1 LLLDE
6 PLGALDLA
14 LRERIVP
21 WLLRLRASWRVP
33 VVWVTH
39 QVGEA
44 LALADAVLLI
54 RDGRLVAEGPPAELL
69 DVAAGDERDGGV
81 ENLFDAVVADHDHA
95 GGITHVRLGGTTTLS
110 VPLHAGRLAGAHVTC
125 GVRAEDVLVATAP
138 VKGLSARNVLEAVV
152 VDVTRL
158 GADALLRAAPAGG
171 GPPWLVRLTPAAVS
185 ELALEPGRRVWLA
198 VKSHSVRVA

>member
-1 LLLDE
+1 
-6 PLGALDLA
+6 
-14 LRERIVP
+14 VP

-44 LALADAVLLI
+44 LALADTVLLL
-54 RDGRLVAEGPPAELL
+54 RDGRLVAEGPPADLL
-69 DVAAGDERDGGV
+69 GVAAGDERDGGV
-81 ENLFDAVVADHDHA
+81 ENLFDAVVARHDEA
-95 GGITHVRLGGTTTLS
+95 GGITHVTLGGTATLS
-110 VPLHAGRLAGAHVTC
+110 VPLLAGRAPGAHVTC
-125 GVRAEDVLVATAP
+125 GVRAEDVLVATAA

-158 GADALLRAAPAGG
+158 GADALLRAAPAAGG
-171 GPPWLVRLTPAAVS
+171 RPWLVRLTPAAVAD
-185 ELALEPGRRVWLA
+185 LALEPGRRVWLA